1 MQPDLYAVI
10 GNPIAHSMSPQIH
23 TAFALETEQNLIY
36 ETLLAD
42 VGQFSEAVE
51 EFKRKGG
58 KGLNVT
64 VPFKQDAWAWSGRR
78 SERAER
84 AGAVN
89 TIIFNKDGSSLAD
102 NTDGVGLVRD
112 ILHNHEEKID
122 QQRILILGAGGA
134 VRGVLAPIL
143 TENPAQLVIANRTKK
158 RATELANTFGDWGE
172 VTGCGF
178 SDLAGES
185 FDLVING
192 TAASLQGEVPPLP
205 SGVVTQKS
213 FCYDMMYGKK
223 EDTAFVLWAR
233 EQGAQCAVDGLGMLV
248 EQAAESF
255 YLWRG
260 VRPETQPVL
269 AALRDV

>member
-23 TAFALETEQNLIY
+23 TAFAVETEQNLVY
-36 ETLLAD
+36 EKLLAD
-42 VGQFSEAVE
+42 VDQFSEAVE
-51 EFKRKGG
+51 AFRKRGG

-64 VPFKQDAWAWSGRR
+64 VPFKQYAWAWSDHR

-89 TIIFNKDGSSLAD
+89 TILFNDDGSSLSD
-102 NTDGVGLVRD
+102 NTDGIGLVRD
-112 ILHNHEEKID
+112 ILHNHAGTIYQK
-122 QQRILILGAGGA
+122 RVLILGAGGA

-143 TENPAQLVIANRTKK
+143 AENPAQLVIANRTVK
-158 RATELANTFGDWGE
+158 RATELADTFSDLGK
-172 VTGCGF
+172 VIGCGF
-178 SDLAGES
+178 SDLEGES

-233 EQGAQCAVDGLGMLV
+233 EQGAKCAVDGLGMLV

-255 YLWRG
+255 YLWRD

>member
-23 TAFALETEQNLIY
+23 TAFALETEQNLVY
-36 ETLLAD
+36 EALLAD
-42 VGQFSEAVE
+42 VDKFSEAVE
-51 EFKRKGG
+51 QFRKRGG

-64 VPFKQDAWAWSGRR
+64 VPFKQYAWAWSDRR

-89 TIIFNKDGSSLAD
+89 TIVFNDDGSTLAD
-102 NTDGVGLVRD
+102 NTDGIGLVRD
-112 ILHNHEEKID
+112 ILHNQTGKID
-122 QQRILILGAGGA
+122 QKRVLILGAGGA

-143 TENPAQLVIANRTKK
+143 AENPAQLVIANRTVK
-158 RATELANTFGDWGE
+158 RATELADTLGDLGK
-172 VTGCGF
+172 VVGCGF

-213 FCYDMMYGKK
+213 FCYDMMYSKK

-233 EQGAQCAVDGLGMLV
+233 EQGAQCTVDGLGMLV

-255 YLWRG
+255 YLWRD

-269 AALRDV
+269 AALRG

>member
-23 TAFALETEQNLIY
+23 AAFALETEQNLVY

-42 VGQFSEAVE
+42 VDKFSEAVE
-51 EFKRKGG
+51 EFKLRGG

-64 VPFKQDAWAWSGRR
+64 VPFKEYAWAWSNRR

-89 TIIFNKDGSSLAD
+89 TIIFNADGSTLAD

-112 ILHNHEEKID
+112 ILHNQAGTIE

-134 VRGVLAPIL
+134 VRGVLAPVL
-143 TENPAQLVIANRTKK
+143 AENPAQLVIANRTKR
-158 RATELANTFGDWGE
+158 RAIELADAFGDLGE
-172 VTGCGF
+172 VSGCGF
-178 SDLAGES
+178 ADLAGES

-192 TAASLQGEVPPLP
+192 TAASLQGEVPLLP
-205 SGVVTQKS
+205 DGVVTSKS
-213 FCYDMMYGKK
+213 FCYDMMYSKK
-223 EDTAFVLWAR
+223 ADTAFVLWAR
-233 EQGAQCAVDGLGMLV
+233 EQGARVAVDGLGMLV

-255 YLWRG
+255 YLWRD
-260 VRPETQPVL
+260 VRPETRPVL
-269 AALRDV
+269 AALRG